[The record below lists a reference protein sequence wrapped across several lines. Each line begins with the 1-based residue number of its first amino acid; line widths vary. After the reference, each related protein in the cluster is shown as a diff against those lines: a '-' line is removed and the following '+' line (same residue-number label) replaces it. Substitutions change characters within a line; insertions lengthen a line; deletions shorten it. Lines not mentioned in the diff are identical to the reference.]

1 MSHQQIKYARQNSV
15 SSIHKQ
21 GQQHSHR
28 KNFSSQLENKNIE
41 GSPKIGKEFKQV
53 LTPSKAFE
61 SPISKKVP
69 NFYDNKPVKQ
79 NTSMTNLRNIISQN
93 TSQSHLSPNVQTL
106 VSTQSNHK
114 GIIGS
119 FLQNQS
125 LLTSSD
131 SNAYLSFNINQPQN
145 LQVKEHESA
154 ALSPIEEININGVK
168 KTIPF
173 TSIGQSSKQTL
184 EIPRSTLNFNIDNST
199 KKAQN
204 FNYNQIAGVLGT
216 SNNQQTK
223 GQEIQQVQ
231 IGFNKLQQQQSL
243 GQLNNYYSKSSYN
256 ITQQNLTPSTTAV
269 NTQSISNTINKT
281 NPIMQNFL
289 QQQQQNQNQTNQ
301 NNKNVS
307 LNQNNQQLTSLQQS
321 PLQVQQQN
329 LMQINGATLTQS
341 QNTPNT
347 QNTNQNIA
355 NSQSRQ
361 RSQTNVSNFLQN
373 DYINSLKNKDQVQ
386 DGQTFLTS
394 SKDQMNS
401 VTGKQQRSVSREQII
416 KKEPST
422 VSLTRKESNTNQ
434 NQRGSR
440 NNSQNQRTN
449 NNYSVQVN
457 TGANGQLNSSINKTN
472 SYDQSQNSVN
482 INSSIS
488 IQNYEESRKHA
499 APPSHLGIKNANINL
514 STLNNSQQINSSISQ
529 NQLTNPNYL
538 TTTSLQS
545 PQLNSFLIN
554 STGKQQDNNQQV
566 SANFKSQFRKE
577 SLIAFQL
584 PQQKQFSKQSS
595 STLFVDIDESL
606 TNNQVKANNQR
617 SQTQLNTSPRRDK
630 SPPVLLSK
638 QSSTSQR
645 SIQDISPSTSAKLYN
660 KRHTEV
666 YSPQRQSLS
675 PNKSLFQMIKLT
687 IQPSQ
692 QSESS
697 SIPSSPLKAGKKNKR
712 NMSYLNLQS
721 DTSGNIK
728 TFLRFRPNN
737 NMELELNNQ
746 GLGQNIINFIDDY
759 SVSLIGEQQQVYTVD
774 KIFTPTDSQE
784 TLYFQVGKEV
794 IVDVFLGYNGTIFT
808 YGVTGS
814 GKTYTIFGNITD
826 SVQKGII
833 PRISNQIFDLVEN
846 DEEGTEFIINCSM
859 LEIYKEILYDSFQEG
874 KEELKIKENAQKGIY
889 VQGLT
894 QTSIAN
900 QDELIQLI
908 NIGYNTKRTRETRL
922 NEYSSRS
929 HTIFMIEIQQ
939 RLSNG
944 DEKVGKINL
953 IDLAG
958 AEKVSRSGAQGES
971 LEEAIKINLSLSCL
985 GKVIHALTSG
995 NEYIPY
1001 RDSKLTRIL
1010 QESLGGNYKTSLI
1023 VTCSMH
1029 SSFQDD
1035 TISSL
1040 KFATRAKTIKNTF
1053 KMNIKMNPI
1062 NLQKE
1067 LDTLKIQTESYKYM
1081 LNNVRNIFFDAQNK
1095 ISSLPNISSDPKL
1108 YEIKNKLDEFLT
1120 FQSVIDDISTVSHT
1134 DIPQLNGG
1142 VIDNRLIS
1150 TFLASKKDAQI
1161 MVKDENIKQL
1171 MQTNSDLNEQ
1181 IYSLQQE
1188 NQALKKENL
1197 NLTVKFNELSQ
1208 EKNQIKLQLNK
1219 QLSKN
1224 DYSTFSL
1231 GILQKQIQHLV
1242 DSVCGAEKRISS
1254 ILQEKKHVVDIK
1266 FEDFLKEKLSFSEI
1280 VLADYFKNS
1289 INFNFESAEKG
1300 YKDVQEN
1307 LKNFNLEG
1315 DDDFMAEKSM
1325 DIESSSYLIDSEV
1338 DQIDNNNTNN
1348 QVTFNQINT
1357 NKNGVAISK
1366 KPRLSNNSASSFACN
1381 LDSKIFQ
1388 NENNEILKKIFAM
1401 PSKLDMASAS
1411 ETVSNDFIIV
1421 SLKKQLIEQVS
1432 NYIQNF
1438 QFCLYYIQS
1447 SHILNQ
1453 NLLRTINALEWKQI
1467 IEYGKSKLK
1476 SDQIQIQKKQ
1486 IKHLEKALEEVTENH
1501 KELRLKIE
1509 DLEFDMYQQYAQQKP
1524 RELSLIDNK
1533 KQNKNKII
1541 IPLTPQNVQRQQ
1553 LLKTDNKK
1561 SNFGSEVK
1569 LGNFSKDSFSNFS
1582 TIQKEIIDIQQSKL
1596 HAINLFFYS
1605 FLTTNYSGFKEM
1617 ELDIIPLT
1625 YENALDELKK
1635 RNNILKRIREINMM
1649 DFDSFEAYASIYPQ
1663 KETDELVKNERER
1676 LNNKIVILQQEL
1688 KMEQVKV
1695 ESIKHSLLVERKNV
1709 KDLKKLTENMEVSLR
1724 NTLKEEN
1731 DSWQQTINEVTEL
1744 NKVELTKRQAEYNQ
1758 LREIFFS
1765 ITEISLQKIQ
1775 EMKGRWSS
1783 QEIQELE
1790 NIIIEMEKAKL
1801 QIGKCYENAIK
1812 KRSRNSSIQSI
1823 QILTPKRPPQQPLV
1837 NIPEINLQQK

>member
-1 MSHQQIKYARQNSV
+1 MSHQQIKQARQNSV

-21 GQQHSHR
+21 GQQHGHR
-28 KNFSSQLENKNIE
+28 KNFSSQLENKNFE
-41 GSPKIGKEFKQV
+41 GSPKIGMEFKQL

-61 SPISKKVP
+61 SPVIKKGQ
-69 NFYDNKPVKQ
+69 NFSDNKPIKQ
-79 NTSMTNLRNIISQN
+79 NTSMTNLRSIISQS
-93 TSQSHLSPNVQTL
+93 TSQSHISPNAQTL
-106 VSTQSNHK
+106 VSTQSNNK

-119 FLQNQS
+119 TLSNKS

-131 SNAYLSFNINQPQN
+131 SNAYLSININQAQN
-145 LQVKEHESA
+145 LQLKEHESA
-154 ALSPIEEININGVK
+154 ALSPIEEININSVK

-173 TSIGQSSKQTL
+173 TSIAQNSRQTL
-184 EIPRSTLNFNIDNST
+184 EIPRSTLNFNIDNTS

-204 FNYNQIAGVLGT
+204 MNNNQLAGVLGI

-223 GQEIQQVQ
+223 GQEMQQIP
-231 IGFNKLQQQQSL
+231 IGINKMQQQKSL
-243 GQLNNYYSKSSYN
+243 GQLNNNYYSKSSYN
-256 ITQQNLTPSTTAV
+256 MPQPNLTPSTTAV
-269 NTQSISNTINKT
+269 NTQSISNIINKT
-281 NPIMQNFL
+281 NPIMQNFQ
-289 QQQQQNQNQTNQ
+289 QQQQQNQNQINQ

-307 LNQNNQQLTSLQQS
+307 LNQNNQQIIYLQQS
-321 PLQVQQQN
+321 PLQVQQPN
-329 LMQINGATLTQS
+329 LMQINGATLTES
-341 QNTPNT
+341 QNTQNA
-347 QNTNQNIA
+347 QNTNPNVA

-361 RSQTNVSNFLQN
+361 SSITNISNFLQN
-373 DYINSLKNKDQVQ
+373 DYINALKNEDQVQ
-386 DGQTFLTS
+386 DAKTFFTS

-401 VTGKQQRSVSREQII
+401 VIGKQQRSISKEYSL

-422 VSLTRKESNTNQ
+422 ISLRRKESYSNQ
-434 NQRGSR
+434 NHSGSR
-440 NNSQNQRTN
+440 NNSQNQKIN
-449 NNYSVQVN
+449 NNYSVQIN
-457 TGANGQLNSSINKTN
+457 TGASSQLNNN
-472 SYDQSQNSVN
+472 SQELSQNQGK
-482 INSSIS
+482 IIPSIQ
-488 IQNYEESRKHA
+488 IQNYEESRKHT
-499 APPSHLGIKNANINL
+499 APSSHLGIKNANINL
-514 STLNNSQQINSSISQ
+514 STLTNSQSINNSISQ
-529 NQLTNPNYL
+529 TQLNNPNYQAL
-538 TTTSLQS
+538 ITQQS
-545 PQLNSFLIN
+545 TQLNSSLNN
-554 STGKQQDNNQQV
+554 SAGKQSDNNQQPT
-566 SANFKSQFRKE
+566 ANFKSQFRKE

-595 STLFVDIDESL
+595 STLFVDIEESL
-606 TNNQVKANNQR
+606 INNQVKRCNQR
-617 SQTQLNTSPRRDK
+617 SHTQLNTSPGRDR
-630 SPPVLLSK
+630 SPPILQSK

-645 SIQDISPSTSAKLYN
+645 SIQDISPSTSVKLYN
-660 KRHTEV
+660 KRHTEI
-666 YSPQRQSLS
+666 YSPQKSLS
-675 PNKSLFQMIKLT
+675 PNKSLFQMVKLAM
-687 IQPSQ
+687 QQSQ
-692 QSESS
+692 QSENS
-697 SIPSSPLKAGKKNKR
+697 SIPNSPLKIGRKNKR
-712 NMSYLNLQS
+712 NMSYVNLPS

-774 KIFTPTDSQE
+774 KIFTPNDTQE
-784 TLYFQVGKEV
+784 TIYFQVGKEV

-814 GKTYTIFGNITD
+814 GKTHTMFGNITD
-826 SVQKGII
+826 QVQKGII
-833 PRISNQIFDLVEN
+833 PRICNQIFDLVEN

-874 KEELKIKENAQKGIY
+874 KEELKIKENVQKGIY

-944 DEKVGKINL
+944 DEKIGKINL

-1053 KMNIKMNPI
+1053 KMNIKVNPI

-1067 LDTLKIQTESYKYM
+1067 LETLKIQTESYKYM

-1120 FQSVIDDISTVSHT
+1120 LQSAIDDISTVSNT
-1134 DIPQLNGG
+1134 DLPQLNGG
-1142 VIDNRLIS
+1142 VIDNKLIS
-1150 TFLASKKDAQI
+1150 TFLASKKDAQM

-1181 IYSLQQE
+1181 IQSLQQE

-1197 NLTVKFNELSQ
+1197 NLTVKLNEISQ

-1224 DYSTFSL
+1224 DYSNFSL

-1254 ILQEKKHVVDIK
+1254 ILQEKKLVVDIK
-1266 FEDFLKEKLSFSEI
+1266 FEDYLKEKLSFSEI

-1307 LKNFNLEG
+1307 LKKFNLEG

-1325 DIESSSYLIDSEV
+1325 EVESSSYLIDSEV
-1338 DQIDNNNTNN
+1338 DQIDNNNASN
-1348 QVTFNQINT
+1348 QATFNQINP
-1357 NKNGVAISK
+1357 NKNAPQLSK
-1366 KPRLSNNSASSFACN
+1366 KPRLSSNSTSSFVCN
-1381 LDSKIFQ
+1381 IDSKIFQ

-1401 PSKLDMASAS
+1401 PSKLDMASVS

-1421 SLKKQLIEQVS
+1421 SLKKQLID
-1432 NYIQNF
+1432 
-1438 QFCLYYIQS
+1438 

-1453 NLLRTINALEWKQI
+1453 NLLRTVNALEWKQI

-1476 SDQIQIQKKQ
+1476 SDQIQIQRKQ
-1486 IKHLEKALEEVTENH
+1486 IKHLENVLEEVTENH

-1509 DLEFDMYQQYAQQKP
+1509 DLEFDMYQQYAQQRP

-1569 LGNFSKDSFSNFS
+1569 SGNFSKDSLSNFS
-1582 TIQKEIIDIQQSKL
+1582 TIQKDLIDIQQS
-1596 HAINLFFYS
+1596 
-1605 FLTTNYSGFKEM
+1605 FKEM

-1625 YENALDELKK
+1625 YQNALDELKK
-1635 RNNILKRIREINMM
+1635 RNIILKRIREINMM
-1649 DFDSFEAYASIYPQ
+1649 DFDSFEAYATSLPQ
-1663 KETDELVKNERER
+1663 KETDESIKNERER
-1676 LNNKIVILQQEL
+1676 LNNKIIILQQEL

-1758 LREIFFS
+1758 LREIFFN
-1765 ITEISLQKIQ
+1765 ILEFSLQKIQ
-1775 EMKGRWSS
+1775 EMKGKWSS
-1783 QEIQELE
+1783 QEVQELE

-1837 NIPEINLQQK
+1837 NIPEISLQSKQQ

>member
-1 MSHQQIKYARQNSV
+1 MSHQQIKQPRQNSV
-15 SSIHKQ
+15 SSLHKQ
-21 GQQHSHR
+21 GQQHGHK
-28 KNFSSQLENKNIE
+28 KNYSSQLDNKNIE
-41 GSPKIGKEFKQV
+41 GSPKIGKEFKQL

-61 SPISKKVP
+61 SPIVKKGP
-69 NFYDNKPVKQ
+69 NFYGDKQIKQ

-93 TSQSHLSPNVQTL
+93 TSQSHLSPNAQTII
-106 VSTQSNHK
+106 SSSNHK

-119 FLQNQS
+119 SLSNKS

-131 SNAYLSFNINQPQN
+131 NNAYLSININQAQN
-145 LQVKEHESA
+145 LQVKEHDSA
-154 ALSPIEEININGVK
+154 ALSPIEEININAIK
-168 KTIPF
+168 KSIPF
-173 TSIGQSSKQTL
+173 SSIGQNSKQNL
-184 EIPRSTLNFNIDNST
+184 EIPRSTVNFNIDSSS

-204 FNYNQIAGVLGT
+204 FNSNQLASVLGIG
-216 SNNQQTK
+216 NNQQTK
-223 GQEIQQVQ
+223 AQEQQQIPIGQ
-231 IGFNKLQQQQSL
+231 NKLQQQQSL

-256 ITQQNLTPSTTAV
+256 MPQQNLTPSSTAV

-289 QQQQQNQNQTNQ
+289 QQQQQNQIIQ
-301 NNKNVS
+301 NNKNVA
-307 LNQNNQQLTSLQQS
+307 LNQNNQQLISLQQS

-329 LMQINGATLTQS
+329 LIQINGATLTES
-341 QNTPNT
+341 QNTQNA
-347 QNTNQNIA
+347 QNTNQNAA

-361 RSQTNVSNFLQN
+361 SSITNISNFVQN
-373 DYINSLKNKDQVQ
+373 DYINSLKNEDQVQ
-386 DGQTFLTS
+386 DVKAFAP
-394 SKDQMNS
+394 SKDQMNN
-401 VTGKQQRSVSREQII
+401 VTGKQQRSVSREYSI

-422 VSLTRKESNTNQ
+422 VSLRKKESSSNQ
-434 NQRGSR
+434 NQSGSR
-440 NNSQNQRTN
+440 NNSQNQKT
-449 NNYSVQVN
+449 NNYSVQIN
-457 TGANGQLNSSINKTN
+457 TGANSQLNSSLRQ
-472 SYDQSQNSVN
+472 SQDQSQNSGKVN
-482 INSSIS
+482 PSIQ

-514 STLNNSQQINSSISQ
+514 STLTNSQSINNSISQ
-529 NQLTNPNYL
+529 NQLNNPNYQAIM
-538 TTTSLQS
+538 SQQS
-545 PQLNSFLIN
+545 PQLNSSLNN
-554 STGKQQDNNQQV
+554 STGKQYDNNLQASV
-566 SANFKSQFRKE
+566 NYKSQFRKE

-595 STLFVDIDESL
+595 STLFVDIDECL
-606 TNNQVKANNQR
+606 VNNQVKRNNQR
-617 SQTQLNTSPRRDK
+617 SQTQLNTSPGRDK
-630 SPPVLLSK
+630 SPPILLSK

-645 SIQDISPSTSAKLYN
+645 SIQEISPSTSVKLYN
-660 KRHTEV
+660 KRNTETF
-666 YSPQRQSLS
+666 S

-687 IQPSQ
+687 MQQSQ
-692 QSESS
+692 QSENS
-697 SIPSSPLKAGKKNKR
+697 SIPNSPLKAGRKNKR
-712 NMSYLNLQS
+712 NMSYVNLPPS

-784 TLYFQVGKEV
+784 KIYFQVGKEV

-814 GKTYTIFGNITD
+814 GKTHTMFGNITD
-826 SVQKGII
+826 SIQKGII
-833 PRISNQIFDLVEN
+833 PRICNQIFDLVEN

-894 QTSIAN
+894 QTSVAN
-900 QDELIQLI
+900 QKELFQLI
-908 NIGYNTKRTRETRL
+908 GIGYNTKRTRETRL

-958 AEKVSRSGAQGES
+958 AEKVSRSGALGES

-985 GKVIHALTSG
+985 GKVIHALTNG

-1040 KFATRAKTIKNTF
+1040 KFATRAKKIKNTF

-1062 NLQKE
+1062 NIQKE
-1067 LDTLKIQTESYKYM
+1067 LETLKIQAENYQYVF
-1081 LNNVRNIFFDAQNK
+1081 NNIRNIFFETQSKIQN
-1095 ISSLPNISSDPKL
+1095 LPNISSDPKL

-1120 FQSVIDDISTVSHT
+1120 LQDAIDVISAAQNT
-1134 DIPQLNGG
+1134 DQYQLNDGA
-1142 VIDNRLIS
+1142 IENKFIQ
-1150 TFLASKKDAQI
+1150 TFLNSKKEAQI
-1161 MVKDENIKQL
+1161 QVRDETIKQL
-1171 MQTNSDLNEQ
+1171 MQTNTDLNEQ
-1181 IYSLQQE
+1181 IQSLQQE
-1188 NQALKKENL
+1188 NQVLKKENL
-1197 NLTVKFNELSQ
+1197 NLTIKFNELSQ
-1208 EKNQIKLQLNK
+1208 QKNQINLQLNK

-1242 DSVCGAEKRISS
+1242 DSVCKAEKKIST

-1266 FEDFLKEKLSFSEI
+1266 FEDFLKEKLLFSEI

-1300 YKDVQEN
+1300 FKDVQEN
-1307 LKNFNLEG
+1307 LKKFNLEI
-1315 DDDFMAEKSM
+1315 DEDFMAEKVIAIGNSCF
-1325 DIESSSYLIDSEV
+1325 LIDNELQ
-1338 DQIDNNNTNN
+1338 QIDQNNAIN
-1348 QVTFNQINT
+1348 QISFNQLNM
-1357 NKNGVAISK
+1357 NKNRTSMSK
-1366 KPRLSNNSASSFACN
+1366 KLLSNNNSVGSFDQN

-1401 PSKLDMASAS
+1401 PSKLDMASVS

-1421 SLKKQLIEQVS
+1421 SLKKQLID
-1432 NYIQNF
+1432 
-1438 QFCLYYIQS
+1438 
-1447 SHILNQ
+1447 SHVLNQ
-1453 NLLRTINALEWKQI
+1453 NLLRTINALEWKQV

-1476 SDQIQIQKKQ
+1476 SDQIQIQRKQ
-1486 IKHLEKALEEVTENH
+1486 IKHLERVLEEVTENH

-1509 DLEFDMYQQYAQQKP
+1509 DLEFDVYQQYSQQRP
-1524 RELSLIDNK
+1524 RELSVVDNK
-1533 KQNKNKII
+1533 KENKSKII
-1541 IPLTPQNVQRQQ
+1541 IPLTPSNFQIQQ
-1553 LLKTDNKK
+1553 LLKSDNKTT
-1561 SNFGSEVK
+1561 NFNNQIE
-1569 LGNFSKDSFSNFS
+1569 LGNFSKDSLNIS
-1582 TIQKEIIDIQQSKL
+1582 TIQKEIIDIQQS
-1596 HAINLFFYS
+1596 
-1605 FLTTNYSGFKEM
+1605 FKEM

-1635 RNNILKRIREINMM
+1635 RNYVLKRIREINMM
-1649 DFDSFEAYASIYPQ
+1649 DFDSFDAQATYQ
-1663 KETDELVKNERER
+1663 TQQETDEFIKNERER

-1695 ESIKHSLLVERKNV
+1695 DSIKHSLLVERKNV
-1709 KDLKKLTENMEVSLR
+1709 KDLKKLTENMEISLR
-1724 NTLKEEN
+1724 NKLKEEN
-1731 DSWQQTINEVTEL
+1731 DSWQQTINEITEL

-1758 LREIFFS
+1758 LREIFYNIIEF
-1765 ITEISLQKIQ
+1765 SLQKIQ
-1775 EMKGRWSS
+1775 ELKERYPS
-1783 QEIQELE
+1783 QEAQELE
-1790 NIIIEMEKAKL
+1790 NIIIEMDKAKL
-1801 QIGKCYENAIK
+1801 QIGKQYESAIK
-1812 KRSRNSSIQSI
+1812 KISINTSIQYLNI
-1823 QILTPKRPPQQPLV
+1823 QTQRTITTNNCKHS
-1837 NIPEINLQQK
+1837 